1 MSWECE
7 NITFGGSAAG
17 RGLFAGFYLFVGGI
31 GSGIGIGIGMSFGRM
46 PPHGYLPIILGGG
59 GGGLGLELG
68 GRGLGAA
75 KPRATTKLAA
85 SNSQRRL

>member
-59 GGGLGLELG
+59 GLGLRLELG
-68 GRGLGAA
+68 GRRTRGSKAQSDHQ
-75 KPRATTKLAA
+75 A
-85 SNSQRRL
+85 SRF

>member
-31 GSGIGIGIGMSFGRM
+31 GIGIGMSFGRM

-59 GGGLGLELG
+59 GGLGLELG
-68 GRGLGAA
+68 GRRTRGSKAQSDHQ
-75 KPRATTKLAA
+75 A
-85 SNSQRRL
+85 SRF